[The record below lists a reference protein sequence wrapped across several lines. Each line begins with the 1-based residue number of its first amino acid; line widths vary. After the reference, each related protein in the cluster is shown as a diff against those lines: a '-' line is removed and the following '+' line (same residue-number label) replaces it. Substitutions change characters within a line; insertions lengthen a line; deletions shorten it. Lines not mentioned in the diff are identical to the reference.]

1 LEQLVELANERP
13 SFFMPRLDPIVAWL
27 LSQMTPDPI
36 DMYEFTTVK
45 RDIAYDRSN
54 WQDVGTQSSELI
66 LALMEGFPENFLVLG
81 RRSVLKDIIGSY
93 IGAQIA
99 AFKGQDDHQ
108 AWSAASVSP

>member
-1 LEQLVELANERP
+1 
-13 SFFMPRLDPIVAWL
+13 
-27 LSQMTPDPI
+27 
-36 DMYEFTTVK
+36 
-45 RDIAYDRSN
+45 
-54 WQDVGTQSSELI
+54 
-66 LALMEGFPENFLVLG
+66 VLG